1 MTLQVAATAPEET
14 DEAQTAPLP
23 AARQLSL
30 QARPPQQ
37 LQQASQTVVALAAAW
52 DQLAP
57 RLPLQVGSSGGSEVI
72 LNALKLALAVEL
84 YIAPAAGTLPMGAS
98 KRSTSS
104 SSSSYWQQQQYPYKA
119 GSPAARGLGVAL
131 RLADLASSG
140 LPLDAEAIAAGL
152 LAEALS
158 QPAHHQQHHQ
168 QSPLMG
174 SGSGA
179 ALSAHSL
186 QLIQQRVGPGVAQLV
201 HDVLRVRALPSRV
214 DLYDDEAA
222 R

>member
-72 LNALKLALAVEL
+72 LNAL
-84 YIAPAAGTLPMGAS
+84 
-98 KRSTSS
+98 
-104 SSSSYWQQQQYPYKA
+104 
-119 GSPAARGLGVAL
+119 
-131 RLADLASSG
+131 
-140 LPLDAEAIAAGL
+140 
-152 LAEALS
+152 
-158 QPAHHQQHHQ
+158 
-168 QSPLMG
+168 
-174 SGSGA
+174 
-179 ALSAHSL
+179 
-186 QLIQQRVGPGVAQLV
+186 
-201 HDVLRVRALPSRV
+201 
-214 DLYDDEAA
+214 
-222 R
+222 